1 MDYING
7 KIYTIRSYQ
16 TDDIY
21 IGSTTQTLTKRL
33 SKHKSDFK
41 RWKKGTYHYVTS
53 YELIKYNDVYI
64 ELLELCPCSNKMELF
79 RREGELIRS
88 MDCINK
94 NVNGRTDKE
103 RKEYIK
109 EYKKEY
115 YQENKEKIKIKS
127 KEYRAVNKDKI
138 YEHTK
143 EYYQENKEKI
153 KEYKKEYYQENKEKI
168 KIQMKEYRAVNK
180 ESQIEYRAVNKD
192 KIKEQRNKKVN
203 CECGGKYTHAVK
215 SRHLKSKKHQAYI
228 LNVEKL
234 T

>member
-1 MDYING
+1 MLFLYIFSYIIINKFFLLHIINKIFKEIDIYIYKQYKMDYKNG

-33 SKHKSDFK
+33 STHKSDFK

-53 YELIKYNDVYI
+53 YELIKYSDVYI
-64 ELLELCPCSNKMELF
+64 ELLELCPCDTKIELH

-115 YQENKEKIKIKS
+115 YQENKEKIKI
-127 KEYRAVNKDKI
+127 
-138 YEHTK
+138 
-143 EYYQENKEKI
+143 Q
-153 KEYKKEYYQENKEKI
+153 KKEYYQENK
-168 KIQMKEYRAVNK
+168 
-180 ESQIEYRAVNKD
+180 D
-192 KIKEQRNKKVN
+192 KINEQKKEKLK
-203 CECGGKYTHAVK
+203 CECGIYYGKYNK
-215 SRHLKSKKHQAYI
+215 SHHFKSKKHLKFVNQ
-228 LNVEKL
+228 V
-234 T
+234 

>member
-1 MDYING
+1 MDYKNG

-53 YELIKYNDVYI
+53 YELIKYNDFYI
-64 ELLELCPCSNKMELF
+64 ELLEVCPCSNKMELF

-94 NVNGRTDKE
+94 NGNGRTT
-103 RKEYIK
+103 K
-109 EYKKEY
+109 EYK
-115 YQENKEKIKIKS
+115 
-127 KEYRAVNKDKI
+127 
-138 YEHTK
+138 K

-153 KEYKKEYYQENKEKI
+153 KEYKKEYYQENKEKL
-168 KIQMKEYRAVNK
+168 KIQMKEYRAKNK
-180 ESQIEYRAVNKD
+180 IN
-192 KIKEQRNKKVN
+192 EQRNKKVN
-203 CECGGKYTHAVK
+203 CECGGKYIYYNK
-215 SRHLKSKKHQAYI
+215 SHHFKSKKHLKFVNQ
-228 LNVEKL
+228 V
-234 T
+234 

>member
-1 MDYING
+1 MDYKNG

-33 SKHKSDFK
+33 STHKSNFK
-41 RWKKGTYHYVTS
+41 RWKKGTQHYVTS
-53 YELIKYNDVYI
+53 YDIIKYDDVYI
-64 ELLELCPCSNKMELF
+64 ELLELWPCSNKMELC

-127 KEYRAVNKDKI
+127 KEYRAVNK
-138 YEHTK
+138 
-143 EYYQENKEKI
+143 
-153 KEYKKEYYQENKEKI
+153 
-168 KIQMKEYRAVNK
+168 
-180 ESQIEYRAVNKD
+180 ESQKEYRAVNKD

>member
-1 MDYING
+1 MLFLYIFSYIIINKFFLLHIINKIFKEIDIYIYKQYKMDYKNG

-115 YQENKEKIKIKS
+115 YQENKEKLKIQM
-127 KEYRAVNKDKI
+127 KEYKK
-138 YEHTK
+138 
-143 EYYQENKEKI
+143 ENKEKI
-153 KEYKKEYYQENKEKI
+153 KEYLEANKKKLKEKFTC
-168 KIQMKEYRAVNK
+168 A
-180 ESQIEYRAVNKD
+180 
-192 KIKEQRNKKVN
+192 
-203 CECGGKYTHAVK
+203 CGGKYIYYHK
-215 SRHLKSKKHQAYI
+215 SQHFKTKKHLKFVNQ
-228 LNVEKL
+228 V
-234 T
+234 